1 MSNVSKDSSKL
12 RRYFED
18 EFQKGIDEIQSKY
31 AAKISFKSFDYDS
44 LEVDEFALK
53 AIVERED
60 DDIINRVR
68 SMCSH
73 NNSQNDQVIAA
84 W

>member
-1 MSNVSKDSSKL
+1 MSNVSKDSSKP

-18 EFQKGIDEIQSKY
+18 DFQKGIDEIQSKY
-31 AAKISFKSFDYDS
+31 AAKVFFKSFDYDS

-68 SMCSH
+68 SICSR

>member
-1 MSNVSKDSSKL
+1 MSNVSKDLSKL
-12 RRYFED
+12 RRYFEND
-18 EFQKGIDEIQSKY
+18 FQKGIDEIQSKY
-31 AAKISFKSFDYDS
+31 AAKVIFKSFDYDS

-60 DDIINRVR
+60 DNIINRVR
-68 SMCSH
+68 SICSR
-73 NNSQNDQVIAA
+73 NDSQNDQVIAA